1 MRRRHRLPALTG
13 RRDRIARVSSLYAA
27 WSRTAIVVPALLA
40 GLLLTGCGGGD
51 STTGTSPTAAT
62 TTPNSNATAAA
73 PDRAAC
79 HTQLATADTIAR
91 RARLLR
97 LSLSDF
103 QLRSNDMQEVV
114 EEATHVCAPDVVK
127 PLKASMLRLLAAD
140 EYLLACSPQ
149 QSCRT
154 GKLRRLIGEVVALE
168 KRATARF
175 S

>member
-1 MRRRHRLPALTG
+1 
-13 RRDRIARVSSLYAA
+13 VSSLYAA
-27 WSRTAIVVPALLA
+27 RLRSAVVPALLA
-40 GLLLTGCGGGD
+40 CLLTGCGGSD
-51 STTGTSPTAAT
+51 TTTGTSPTAST
-62 TTPNSNATAAA
+62 TTPTSGATAAT

-79 HTQLATADTIAR
+79 HTQLAAADTIAR

-114 EEATHVCAPDVVK
+114 EEATHVCTPDVVK

-140 EYLLACSPQ
+140 DYLLACSPQ
-149 QSCRT
+149 QTCRT
-154 GKLRRLIGEVVALE
+154 DKLRRLIGEVVALE
-168 KRATARF
+168 KRAAARF

>member
-1 MRRRHRLPALTG
+1 
-13 RRDRIARVSSLYAA
+13 VSSLYAA
-27 WSRTAIVVPALLA
+27 WLRSAIVVPALLM
-40 GLLLTGCGGGD
+40 GLLLSGCGGTD
-51 STTGTSPTAAT
+51 STTGASPSTA
-62 TTPNSNATAAA
+62 TPTGNATAAT

-79 HTQLATADTIAR
+79 HTQLDTADTIAR
-91 RARLLR
+91 RANLLG

-114 EEATHVCAPDVVK
+114 EEATHVCTQAVVK

-140 EYLLACSPQ
+140 DYLLACSPK

-154 GKLRRLIGEVVALE
+154 GKLRGLIGDVVALE